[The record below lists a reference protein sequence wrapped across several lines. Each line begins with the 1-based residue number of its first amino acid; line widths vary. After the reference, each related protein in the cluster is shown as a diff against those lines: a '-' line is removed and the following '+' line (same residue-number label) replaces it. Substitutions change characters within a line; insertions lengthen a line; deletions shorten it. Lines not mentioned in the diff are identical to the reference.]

1 MFPDLQFSITVYMDF
16 NDNTSVFDKNSTKLI
31 TVIARGS
38 DANVWRV
45 ANSGPGPSRDP
56 GGHKSY
62 ISYKELQNLN
72 APGDETSRFLED
84 FDPSRRR
91 SDKTKKDSPSPSYIE
106 DDNIKKLPS
115 HQSQRKEEKKDILFD
130 NKGVMLHN
138 QRDLCD
144 CLREACP
151 GCHFRCPKCQ
161 SPKCGHEC
169 RNNRRWEYD
178 FVEVDGDPGAFREN
192 EFKAKPDDSIR
203 Y

>member
-1 MFPDLQFSITVYMDF
+1 MYPDLQFSIVNMDF
-16 NDNTSVFDKNSTKLI
+16 NENTSVFDKNSTKLI

-38 DANVWRV
+38 DGNFRRV
-45 ANSGPGPSRDP
+45 ANSGSGS
-56 GGHKSY
+56 KSN

-84 FDPSRRR
+84 FDPSKRR
-91 SDKTKKDSPSPSYIE
+91 SDKTKKDSPSSSYIK
-106 DDNIKKLPS
+106 DDHIKQLPS
-115 HQSQRKEEKKDILFD
+115 HQSPRKQEKKDVLFD
-130 NKGVMLHN
+130 SQGLLLHN

-178 FVEVDGDPGAFREN
+178 FVEVDGDPGAFRDN
-192 EFKAKPDDSIR
+192 EFKSKPDDSIR